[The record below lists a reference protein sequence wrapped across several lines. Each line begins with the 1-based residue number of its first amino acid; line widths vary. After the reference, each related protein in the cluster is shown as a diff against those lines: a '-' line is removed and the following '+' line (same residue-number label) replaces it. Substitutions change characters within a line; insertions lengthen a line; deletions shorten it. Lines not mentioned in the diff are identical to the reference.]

1 MRATRSGTTAATAAV
16 WASTPGHLVSSAQ
29 ARTPEPVRNEHGTTE
44 RSSGGASAISTGAAD
59 EEPIRIPLTRRP
71 QFHVVWLALAV
82 ILWLWAL
89 QSTDLSKIGDYGLLS
104 ALPPTF
110 YLALGVLTVGFLC
123 GVRSEAGS
131 RLLAPYL
138 VLFVAVV
145 HASPVL
151 LYGTLRY
158 AWAWKHVGVVDY
170 FMRHHALDPHLSFL
184 PVYQNWP
191 GFFGLS
197 TTLTEAAGLR
207 SALSFAAWAPPVFE
221 LLNVAAVWV
230 LVSSLSRDRRV
241 RWTTCWF
248 FLIANWVG
256 QNYFAPQAFV
266 FFLYLVALGI
276 VLGSL
281 SKRPAAPRLLR
292 KLVPPLRATAA
303 NPEPTTAATSTWATV
318 GVLCVI
324 FAAVATSHPLT
335 PIVLTAALFGLALFG
350 VLRVRTVPLI
360 MAAMTVG
367 WLLTGAR
374 TYFNGN
380 TDSIFRGFGSF
391 STNFS
396 SNLVQL
402 SHVDASQRLVAQMGR
417 IEVAT
422 VAVLAVLGFA
432 RRIKR
437 GNWDAGAAVLLASP
451 VVILL
456 GGNYDGEAL
465 FRVFLFALPFAAF
478 FIALFLY
485 PSTDS
490 GRGWFTTLFAIAA
503 SVLVLTGFLFAYY
516 GKEAWSYFSPGE
528 VRAAEIV
535 YDHAP
540 PGTLL
545 VEGTREYPTQFRD
558 AENITYVAIANE
570 PVGSSARVIAH
581 PVRRLAEWL
590 GSPRYQRA
598 YILITRAQKAQVD
611 ALGSLPR
618 GSLDR
623 IERALLASRQFQVVY
638 HDADASVFRLRHHYS
653 PTRR

>member
-1 MRATRSGTTAATAAV
+1 MTAPSPPEVEDTQRRLFKIFADRRNA
-16 WASTPGHLVSSAQ
+16 PPF
-29 ARTPEPVRNEHGTTE
+29 PEPDP
-44 RSSGGASAISTGAAD
+44 AITGDAAD
-59 EEPIRIPLTRRP
+59 GVPAREPFTRRP
-71 QFHVVWLALAV
+71 QFHVAVLVLATL
-82 ILWLWAL
+82 LWLWAL
-89 QSTDLSKIGDYGLLS
+89 QSTDMARIGDYGLLS
-104 ALPPTF
+104 ALPPPF
-110 YLALGVLTVGFLC
+110 YVALALLTVGFLC
-123 GVRSEAGS
+123 GVRRETAG
-131 RLLAPYL
+131 RWLAPYL

-145 HASPVL
+145 HASPVM

-170 FMRHHALDPHLSFL
+170 FMRHHGVDPHLSFL

-191 GFFGLS
+191 GFFGLA

-207 SALSFAAWAPPVFE
+207 SALSFAAWSPPVFE

-230 LVSSLSRDRRV
+230 LVSALSRDNRV

-256 QNYFAPQAFV
+256 QNYFSPQAFV

-276 VLGSL
+276 VLRSL
-281 SKRPAAPRLLR
+281 SKHPAAPRLVR
-292 KLVPPLRATAA
+292 KLIPPLRATAA
-303 NPEPTTAATSTWATV
+303 KPEPTTTASSTAGTIL
-318 GVLCVI
+318 VLCVI

-335 PIVLTAALFGLALFG
+335 PLVLTAALVGLALFG
-350 VLRVRTVPLI
+350 VLRVRTLPLI
-360 MAAMTVG
+360 MGALTVG
-367 WLLTGAR
+367 WIETGAR

-380 TDSIFRGFGSF
+380 TASIFRGFGSF
-391 STNFS
+391 SNNFS

-402 SHVDASQRLVAQMGR
+402 SHVDASQQLVAKMGR
-417 IEVAT
+417 VEVAT
-422 VAVLAVLGFA
+422 VAVLALLGLM

-437 GNWDAGAAVLLASP
+437 GNWDAAGAVLLASP

-478 FIALFLY
+478 FIAVLLY
-485 PSTDS
+485 PSTDA
-490 GRGWFTTLFAIAA
+490 GRGWFTTAFAIAA
-503 SVLVLTGFLFAYY
+503 SALVLTGFLFAYY
-516 GKEAWSYFSPGE
+516 GKEAWSYFSPSE

-535 YDHAP
+535 YDHSP

-545 VEGTREYPTQFRD
+545 VEGTREYPTQFRN
-558 AENITYVAIANE
+558 AENITYVAIASE
-570 PVGSSARVIAH
+570 PVGSSSRVIAH
-581 PVRRLAEWL
+581 PARRLSEWL
-590 GSPRYQRA
+590 GAPRYRQA

-611 ALGSLPR
+611 ALGSLPK

-623 IERALLASRQFQVVY
+623 IERALLASPRFQTVY
-638 HDADASVFRLRHHYS
+638 HDADASVFRLRHTGS

>member
-1 MRATRSGTTAATAAV
+1 MTAPSPPEVEATQRRLFKVFADRR
-16 WASTPGHLVSSAQ
+16 SAQ
-29 ARTPEPVRNEHGTTE
+29 ALEELIPPGSTEGTDGEPR
-44 RSSGGASAISTGAAD
+44 RM
-59 EEPIRIPLTRRP
+59 PLTGRP
-71 QFHVVWLALAV
+71 QFHLACLALAV

-89 QSTDLSKIGDYGLLS
+89 QSTDLSNVGDYGLLS
-104 ALPPTF
+104 ALPPTL

-131 RLLAPYL
+131 KLLAPYL

-145 HASPVL
+145 HASPVF

-170 FMRHHALDPHLSFL
+170 LMRHHALDPHLSFL

-191 GFFGLS
+191 GFFGVA

-221 LLNVAAVWV
+221 LLNLAAVWV
-230 LVSSLSRDRRV
+230 IVSSLSRDRRV

-266 FFLYLVALGI
+266 YFLYLVALGI
-276 VLGSL
+276 VLRSL
-281 SKRPAAPRLLR
+281 SKHPAAPRLLR
-292 KLVPPLRATAA
+292 KLIPPLRATAA
-303 NPEPTTAATSTWATV
+303 NPEPTTAGTSTWETV
-318 GVLCVI
+318 DVLCVI

-335 PIVLTAALFGLALFG
+335 PIVLTAGLVGLALFG
-350 VLRVRTVPLI
+350 VLRIRTLPLI

-374 TYFNGN
+374 TFFNGN
-380 TDSIFRGFGSF
+380 IDAIFNGFGSF

-402 SHVDASQRLVAQMGR
+402 SHVEASQRLVAQMGR

-422 VAVLAVLGFA
+422 VGALAVLGFL

-437 GNWDAGAAVLLASP
+437 GHWDAAGAVLLASP

-456 GGNYDGEAL
+456 GGNYEGEAL

-478 FIALFLY
+478 FIALLLY
-485 PSTDS
+485 PGADA
-490 GRGWFTTLFAIAA
+490 GRGWFTTGFAIAA
-503 SVLVLTGFLFAYY
+503 SALVLTGFLFAYY

-528 VRAAEIV
+528 VRAAELV
-535 YDHAP
+535 YNHAP

-558 AENITYVAIANE
+558 AENITYVAIASE
-570 PVGSSARVIAH
+570 PVGSSSRVIAH

-590 GSPRYQRA
+590 GSPRYQA
-598 YILITRAQKAQVD
+598 AFILITQAQKAQVD

-623 IERALLASRQFQVVY
+623 IERALLASPRFQVVY
-638 HDADASVFRLRHHYS
+638 HDADASVFRLRHYDS
-653 PTRR
+653 RTRR

>member
-1 MRATRSGTTAATAAV
+1 MTAPSPTEVEATQRRLFKVFADRRAHELEEKTAPVA
-16 WASTPGHLVSSAQ
+16 
-29 ARTPEPVRNEHGTTE
+29 PE
-44 RSSGGASAISTGAAD
+44 AAD
-59 EEPIRIPLTRRP
+59 PAPPGIPLTARP
-71 QFHVVWLALAV
+71 QLHFALLGLAT

-89 QSTDLSKIGDYGLLS
+89 QSTDIADMGDYGLLS
-104 ALPPTF
+104 ALTPPF
-110 YLALGVLTVGFLC
+110 YLALAVITVGFLV
-123 GVRSEAGS
+123 GVHRDAAS

-145 HASPVL
+145 HASPVI

-170 FMRHHALDPHLSFL
+170 FMRHHSLNPDLSFL

-191 GFFGLS
+191 GFFGLT
-197 TTLTEAAGLR
+197 TTLTEAAGMR

-221 LLNVAAVWV
+221 LLNLAAVWV

-241 RWTTCWF
+241 RFTTCWF

-266 FFLYLVALGI
+266 FFLYLVGLGI
-276 VLGSL
+276 VLRSL
-281 SKRPAAPRLLR
+281 SKHPAAPRILR

-303 NPEPTTAATSTWATV
+303 MPEPTTAASSTWGTV

-335 PIVLTAALFGLALFG
+335 PLVMTAALFGLALFG
-350 VLRVRTVPLI
+350 VLRIRTLPLI
-360 MAAMTVG
+360 MLAMTVG

-380 TDSIFRGFGSF
+380 TESIFRGFGSF
-391 STNFS
+391 STNLS

-402 SHVDASQRLVAQMGR
+402 SDVEASQQLVAKMGR

-422 VAVLAVLGFA
+422 VVVLALAGLI

-437 GNWDAGAAVLLASP
+437 GNWDAAGIVLLASP
-451 VVILL
+451 LVILL

-478 FIALFLY
+478 FMALFLY

-490 GRGWFTTLFAIAA
+490 GRSWWTTGFAIAA
-503 SVLVLTGFLFAYY
+503 SALILTGYLYAYY
-516 GKEAWSYFSPGE
+516 GKEAWSYFSPSE
-528 VRAAEIV
+528 VRAAELV
-535 YDHAP
+535 YRNAP
-540 PGTLL
+540 ANTLL
-545 VEGTREYPTQFRD
+545 VEGTRDYPTQFKNPERF
-558 AENITYVAIANE
+558 TYVAIASE

-581 PVRRLAEWL
+581 PVRKLEEWL
-590 GSPRYQRA
+590 SSPRYAAA
-598 YILITRAQKAQVD
+598 YVLITRAQKAQIN
-611 ALGSLPR
+611 ALGALPH
-618 GSLDR
+618 GSLEK
-623 IERALLASRQFQVVY
+623 IERALLASPKFQVVY
-638 HDADASVFRLRHHYS
+638 HDADASLFRLSSDNR
-653 PTRR
+653 PARR